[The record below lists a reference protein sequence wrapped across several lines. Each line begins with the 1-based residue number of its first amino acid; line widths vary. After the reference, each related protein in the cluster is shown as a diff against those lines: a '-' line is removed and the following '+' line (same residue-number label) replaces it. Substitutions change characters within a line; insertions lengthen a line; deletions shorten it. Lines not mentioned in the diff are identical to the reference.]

1 MEWLAEEWNWEEN
14 GAWEVGMDAE
24 EVLEGNDPEDPWL
37 RGTKPPRPL
46 PPGQDPTA
54 SLPPAAGRPF
64 VTVFSLSKLQF

>member
-1 MEWLAEEWNWEEN
+1 
-14 GAWEVGMDAE
+14 MDAE
-24 EVLEGNDPEDPWL
+24 EVLEGNDSEDPWI

-54 SLPPAAGRPF
+54 SLPPAAVRPF